1 MPLKFISSTSTNGEN
16 ELNHIPAAVPTP
28 LQYFER
34 RIPQQYIEIFRISDE
49 EQLEELKKIWA
60 AYK

>member
-1 MPLKFISSTSTNGEN
+1 MPLKFISSTSTNGDN
-16 ELNHIPAAVPTP
+16 ELNHVAAVPTP
-28 LQYFER
+28 LQFYER
-34 RIPQQYIEIFRISDE
+34 RIPQKYIEIFRISDE